1 MSEALNNL
9 EKVILDR
16 KKQFA
21 ESGLSSDEIKKKS
34 YTCYLFSQVRTKSSR
49 NAVKNAQKWL
59 LLPRMTTMT
68 N

>member
-21 ESGLSSDEIKKKS
+21 ESGLSSDEIKKPS
-34 YTCYLFSQVRTKSSR
+34 FDLFNTCNRSIVP
-49 NAVKNAQKWL
+49 L
-59 LLPRMTTMT
+59 LLVVLIKMQ
-68 N
+68 